1 MNQKPE
7 EMQSTA
13 FDAIVADGMMRHM
26 NKKATLLFEDR
37 SAYPDGA
44 PLEMRI

>member
-7 EMQSTA
+7 EMQSMA

-26 NKKATLLFEDR
+26 NKNATLLFEDR
-37 SAYPDGA
+37 SAYSDGA